1 VNFSFINQFLDTP
14 VEGVD
19 WVITVWWCIL
29 MKLCFVAVV
38 GDVIFS
44 LNKGK
49 YLCFHFL
56 TVLYGNL
63 YILFIMVLNI
73 KMGNGKLG

>member
-1 VNFSFINQFLDTP
+1 MKLFYFFAVLGDVNFSFINQFLDTP

-38 GDVIFS
+38 GDVIFVLIGES
-44 LNKGK
+44 I
-49 YLCFHFL
+49 FHFL
-56 TVLYGNL
+56 KVLYE
-63 YILFIMVLNI
+63 
-73 KMGNGKLG
+73 KS